1 MSPDE
6 YIIADPCYV
15 MPDKAYQAMVD
26 SVFSSNNELDNVY
39 VYKGKQM
46 VVFGTAYG
54 DGGYSNNINANSI
67 LVDSGLIAC
76 IPTSVLAKK
85 SIKDNSKNS
94 VVFTAKSSITCQ
106 NDDGILQYGA
116 ITVDTV
122 DLANAIDDTTN
133 DLLKRNADL
142 LHTNSISTAKANQR
156 SIIDVSTLEMVQNT
170 LIKTVTEVIQ
180 IQKAGVEARDKATI
194 RLKDLQKN
202 YDKIVVSDSIRL
214 AEKN

>member
-1 MSPDE
+1 MYKYKKQLYNNLYTNIEVYEEFIMSIMMSPDE
-6 YIIADPCYV
+6 YIIVDPCYV

-122 DLANAIDDTTN
+122 GHDDDDADTYDDSYDDEDDDDCHDN
-133 DLLKRNADL
+133 DYF
-142 LHTNSISTAKANQR
+142 
-156 SIIDVSTLEMVQNT
+156 
-170 LIKTVTEVIQ
+170 
-180 IQKAGVEARDKATI
+180 GP
-194 RLKDLQKN
+194 
-202 YDKIVVSDSIRL
+202 Y
-214 AEKN
+214 